1 MYHSN
6 FFSIFIPNK
15 DKISLFWNI
24 RHSELNLKISKKKT
38 IFISLICGLFSKII
52 PKKII
57 YCSEKSINFHEKKHF
72 TLKVKQF

>member
-52 PKKII
+52 PKKLFIVQ
-57 YCSEKSINFHEKKHF
+57 KKA
-72 TLKVKQF
+72 